1 MEEQISSPSSEANPG
16 RSSSNEMN
24 ASSVDTVQPDTLT
37 EAVYEQ
43 ETATEDEAPVTTTR
57 VADAGES
64 VEEEEIGEKLPEDP
78 WPVQRG
84 SRWPTRA
91 QLTAWAPF
99 WAVMLLGGILRF
111 WNLGAR
117 PLHFDESEHA
127 YFSLGLLHNL
137 QHWAWCYG
145 LDNAP
150 AGYTCYQYNPLLHGP
165 FQFHAIA
172 LVYQLSQW
180 LGAPDNGINS
190 TTVRIAAALLGTV
203 IIILPY
209 FLRDFLGKFTAWV
222 ASLLLAISPSM
233 VYFSRFAREDI
244 YMACFTLL
252 LVVATARYIRERKMR
267 WIVLAAAG
275 FSLSYAT
282 NEATFLTIAVFG
294 SFLIGLILW
303 EAGSLFP
310 LRATFAQ
317 RPAARFLPRT
327 FAPVAVLVVAI
338 VGAIA
343 AKIFFGILG
352 HLSTYINSHTNA
364 SNTGAADIDLAHLE
378 SLTVS
383 IIPWLGILLGF
394 YVLSILLR
402 EIYGKLPAPDRR
414 GLARFVDQRQSILD
428 TILTMPWTHWFF
440 ALIVGWAIFL
450 LLFTVVFTNIAGGI
464 GDGIWRGLYYWLQQQ
479 NVARGGQPWYYYLL
493 LIPLYEQIG
502 VVFGIVGIIRC
513 LCRPNRFRLFLVY
526 WFIGNFGIYSW
537 AGEKMPWLMINMT
550 LPLMLLAAIGLE
562 PGLLICYH
570 FVKERFFSRSTQPQ
584 VAATDDV
591 ATLSAK
597 NPWARPHSKAVIG
610 FSIFGVI
617 MAILSLLPTLQNMY
631 QVNYVHDA
639 DGPYE
644 MMIYVQTPNDINTV
658 MSHIA
663 AVDQKESAGK
673 HEIDIGV
680 TADAE
685 WPFAWYLRDYPNVC
699 YDFPTACPS
708 WKNTAAVI
716 ISGGDDPA
724 GDIAAYAPTHGNY
737 LYHVYNLRTWWDEG
751 YKMPPCPTGQPSSA
765 TCADPEDGTG
775 VGPGLWLSYG
785 DDPPAN
791 AQFNLGLTIERIWNW
806 WWYRQPFGATTGA
819 YNMELFIQKSAGVN
833 P

>member
-1 MEEQISSPSSEANPG
+1 MEEQISSQSFKAGPG
-16 RSSSNEMN
+16 RVSSNEMN
-24 ASSVDTVQPDTLT
+24 ASSVDTIQPDMLN
-37 EAVYEQ
+37 E
-43 ETATEDEAPVTTTR
+43 
-57 VADAGES
+57 VADETSLITAHVEDTTVS
-64 VEEEEIGEKLPEDP
+64 TEEEKTREDLLEAS

-84 SRWPTRA
+84 FRRPTRE
-91 QLTAWAPF
+91 QLIAWAPF
-99 WAVMLLGGILRF
+99 WAVTLLGGILRF

-172 LVYQLSQW
+172 SVYQLSQW
-180 LGAPDNGINS
+180 LGAPDNGVNT

-209 FLRDFLGKFTAWV
+209 FLRDFLGKFTAWI

-252 LVVATARYIRERKMR
+252 LVVATARYLRERKMR
-267 WIVLAAAG
+267 WIVLAAAS

-317 RPAARFLPRT
+317 RPAARLLPRT
-327 FAPVAVLVVAI
+327 FAPVAVLIVGI

-343 AKIFFGILG
+343 AKIFFGILEN
-352 HLSTYINSHTNA
+352 LSTYINNHTNA
-364 SNTGAADIDLAHLE
+364 ANVDLANLE
-378 SLTVS
+378 TLTVR
-383 IIPWLGILLGF
+383 IIPWLGMLLGF
-394 YVLSILLR
+394 YVLSILVR
-402 EIYGKLPAPDRR
+402 EMYGKLPVSGRR

-428 TILTMPWTHWFF
+428 TILTMPWMHWFF
-440 ALIVGWAIFL
+440 ALIVGWATFL
-450 LLFTVVFTNIAGGI
+450 FLFTVVFTNIAGGI
-464 GDGIWRGLYYWLQQQ
+464 GDGIWRGLYYWIEQQ

-502 VVFGIVGIIRC
+502 VVFGIVGIVRC
-513 LCRPNRFRLFLVY
+513 LSKPNRFRLFLVY
-526 WFIGNFGIYSW
+526 WFIGNFCIYSW

-550 LPLMLLAAIGLE
+550 MPLMLLAAIGLE
-562 PGLLICYH
+562 PCFLICYH
-570 FVKERFFSRSTQPQ
+570 FVKERFFSRSTQTQ
-584 VAATDDV
+584 MKVIVEAA
-591 ATLSAK
+591 AWA
-597 NPWARPHSKAVIG
+597 NPGISGRRRSNVVIG

-617 MAILSLLPTLQNMY
+617 IAVLSLLPTLQNMY
-631 QVNYVHDA
+631 QVNYVHAA
-639 DGPYE
+639 DGPHE
-644 MMIYVQTPNDINTV
+644 MMVYVQTPDDINTV
-658 MSHIA
+658 MSRIT

-673 HEIDIGV
+673 HEIQIGV
-680 TADAE
+680 TTDAS
-685 WPFAWYLRDYPNVC
+685 WPLVWYLRDYSNVC
-699 YDFPTACPS
+699 YNFPTACPN
-708 WKNTAAVI
+708 WKNTVAVI
-716 ISGGDDPA
+716 ISGGDDPT
-724 GDIAAYAPTHGNY
+724 GDIAAYASTNGRY
-737 LYHVYNLRTWWDEG
+737 LYHMYNLRTWWDEG
-751 YKMPPCPTGQPSSA
+751 YKMPPCPTAQPSSA
-765 TCADPEDGTG
+765 TCANPNDGAG

-785 DDPPAN
+785 DNPPTN
-791 AQFNLGLTIERIWNW
+791 AQFNPGLTIERIWNW

-819 YNMELFIQKSAGVN
+819 YSMELFIQKSAGVK